1 MDYAEKARALFR
13 EGYNCSQAVVGAFSE
28 ELGMDPA
35 LAMRLVSG
43 FGGGMGRMREVC
55 GAVSGGV
62 YVLSRLHA
70 DPADR
75 GGHKTVY
82 PKAKEFRRRFQE
94 VFGHTRCGDLRTVAP
109 GATEATPAAFRL
121 GAHSH
126 CDIMVVT
133 AVEILEQMLA
143 EAGER

>member
-55 GAVSGGV
+55 GAVSGIPV
-62 YVLSRLHA
+62 SYTH
-70 DPADR
+70 
-75 GGHKTVY
+75 
-82 PKAKEFRRRFQE
+82 
-94 VFGHTRCGDLRTVAP
+94 
-109 GATEATPAAFRL
+109 
-121 GAHSH
+121 
-126 CDIMVVT
+126 
-133 AVEILEQMLA
+133 
-143 EAGER
+143 